1 MALKL
6 APTSARMLGLGL
18 LLCAAGTAPGLFAQ
32 RVESVKE
39 KTLNLNG
46 VQIKKET
53 PFIGGNYH
61 YQMELINTTNETMVV
76 DVEVTFL
83 NDEISESFED
93 SISVEPGQTLNK
105 DWVTKVHGTQNNSI
119 VKVGL
124 KKLQVR
130 SARQVAEERISAAT
144 RQDQDSARQAAADFA
159 RQQKVGEDWQK
170 QMRELAEGNRRA
182 ALAKGSGA
190 PAEPVKFDG
199 ELIKWLLL
207 DLEGQKPKPDLARF
221 SKAAQNHHWALLID
235 AGLVDGAS
243 IKNSDGSVNSVMLKK
258 ITSDGRLFVAAIK
271 DAAAWKQFLENA
283 AAEGDQIPAARL
295 KVIAAKASAAGVS
308 AK

>member
-1 MALKL
+1 MARRL
-6 APTSARMLGLGL
+6 APTSVRMLGLGL
-18 LLCAAGTAPGLFAQ
+18 LLCAAGTAPALFAQ

-39 KTLNLNG
+39 KTLNIRG

-53 PFIGGNYH
+53 PYIGGNYH

-93 SISVEPGQTLNK
+93 SISVEPGQMLNK

-130 SARQVAEERISAAT
+130 SARQVAEERISAAA
-144 RQDQDSARQAAADFA
+144 RLDQDSARQAAADFA
-159 RQQKVGEDWQK
+159 RQQQVGEDWQK

-182 ALAKGSGA
+182 ALAKGTGA

-199 ELIKWLLL
+199 ELVKWLLL
-207 DLEGQKPKPDLARF
+207 DLEGQKPKPDLSRF
-221 SKAAQNHHWALLID
+221 SKAAQNHHWGLLID

-271 DAAAWKQFLENA
+271 DAPAWKQFLENA
-283 AAEGDQIPAARL
+283 ATEGDQVSAARL
-295 KVIAAKASAAGVS
+295 KVIAAKVSGAGVS
-308 AK
+308 RK